1 MSDDQFPVI
10 LPPNESEH
18 NSDVQAVLLA
28 AGMSSRFGERNKL
41 VQSIDEDL
49 IIRQAAKTLL
59 AADLSTTVVLGH
71 DADRIREVLSD
82 LSVSFRVNNEYE
94 TGQGTSVK
102 IGTQT
107 AIQNEADAVIVALG
121 DMPNVSVSSVQALI
135 TTYECHSRSALAS
148 AYMGQ
153 RGNPVLFDQRHF
165 DSLTEQQGDTGGRSI
180 LFETEDT
187 ALVETNDPGVV
198 YDINTPSDMTG

>member
-41 VQSIDEDL
+41 VQSIDEDV

-59 AADLSTTVVLGH
+59 AADLCTTVVLGH

-107 AIQNEADAVIVALG
+107 AIQNEADAVIIALG

-135 TTYECHSRSALAS
+135 TTYECHSRSALAP

-187 ALVETNDPGVV
+187 ALVETDDPGVV